1 MSPDPELSPET
12 EKELVAADRD
22 RAREELG
29 QAVEELTHKLDVP
42 ARASEKAQEV
52 KENAAAAAAGA
63 KDKVADSAQQ
73 AKERAVETAAVAKE
87 RATDSATA
95 ARERT
100 AETAAVA
107 KEKAAATA
115 AVARERTQDVAT
127 KAKESTAAATA
138 KVAEATPEPVARGGR
153 QAVDFVRANPV
164 PVAIGIVSGVVLW
177 QALRKRGRR

>member
-42 ARASEKAQEV
+42 ARTSEKVQEA
-52 KENAAAAAAGA
+52 KENAAAAAVGA
-63 KDKVADSAQQ
+63 KDKVADSAQL
-73 AKERAVETAAVAKE
+73 ATERVAETAAVAKE
-87 RATDSATA
+87 R
-95 ARERT
+95 
-100 AETAAVA
+100 
-107 KEKAAATA
+107 
-115 AVARERTQDVAT
+115 TQDVAA

-153 QAVDFVRANPV
+153 QAADLIRANPV
-164 PVAIGIVSGVVLW
+164 PVAIGVVSGVVLW
-177 QALRKRGRR
+177 QVLRKRGRR